1 MGRFRKT
8 LTLFDDYY
16 DMMADAIRMDAYR
29 KAIFNVVKKG
39 DVVVDLGAGL
49 GILSFF
55 AIQAGAGKV
64 YAIEKMDS
72 IDLAKE
78 IAKRNGW
85 DNKIV
90 FIHANSQEV
99 TLPERVDVLIS
110 ETLGSFALEENTLE
124 FTIDARKRFLKDKGR
139 VIPLRLA
146 VWLVPVENKRAYERM
161 EFWRSLY
168 GIDFTPARDG
178 LTRRMGVVDLAPEDY
193 LARPLVYANID
204 LIEVEKATV
213 EASLTF
219 PFTRGGILH
228 GFGGW
233 FKAWLTDGIAIE
245 TSPESPRTHWRQAFL
260 PMKTPIRV
268 TPEDTITMRLVI
280 GPKGMGGDGTLI
292 HYDFFCTQAVDY
304 SNIGRNDPCPC
315 GSGKKYKRCCGWK
328 TAYS

>member
-1 MGRFRKT
+1 MDRFRKA

-16 DMMADAIRMDAYR
+16 DMMADTARMDAYR
-29 KAIFNVVKKG
+29 RAISKVVKKG

-55 AIQAGAGKV
+55 AIQSGASKV

-72 IDLAKE
+72 INLARE

-85 DNKIV
+85 DDNIV
-90 FIHANSQEV
+90 FIHANSKEA

-124 FTIDARKRFLKDKGR
+124 FTIDVRNRFLKDKGR
-139 VIPLRLA
+139 VIPQRLE
-146 VWLVPVENKRAYERM
+146 VWLVPVENKWAYERM
-161 EFWRSLY
+161 EFWQGLY
-168 GIDFTPARDG
+168 GIDFSPARDE
-178 LTRRMGVVDLAPEDY
+178 LTRRMRVVDLAPDDY
-193 LARPLVYANID
+193 LAKPLVYANLDIT
-204 LIEVEKATV
+204 EVEGAEV

-219 PFTRGGILH
+219 PFTRAGTLH

-233 FKAWLTDGIAIE
+233 FKVWLTDEIVIE

-268 TPEDTITMRLVI
+268 TPMDTITLRLVI
-280 GPKGMGGDGTLI
+280 GPKGEGGDDTLI

-315 GSGKKYKRCCGWK
+315 GSGKKYKRCCGWV
-328 TAYS
+328 AVSS

>member
-1 MGRFRKT
+1 MDRFRKT

-16 DMMADAIRMDAYR
+16 DMMADAVRVDAYR
-29 KAIFNVVKKG
+29 KAIYDVVKKG

-72 IDLAKE
+72 INLAKE

-90 FIHANSQEV
+90 FIHASSQEV

-124 FTIDARKRFLKDKGR
+124 FTIDARKRFLKDEGR
-139 VIPLRLA
+139 MIPLRLA

-178 LTRRMGVVDLAPEDY
+178 LTRRMGVVDLTPEDY

-233 FKAWLTDGIAIE
+233 FKAWLTDGIAVE

-268 TPEDTITMRLVI
+268 TPEDTVAMRLVI
-280 GPKGMGGDGTLI
+280 GPKGRGGDDTLI